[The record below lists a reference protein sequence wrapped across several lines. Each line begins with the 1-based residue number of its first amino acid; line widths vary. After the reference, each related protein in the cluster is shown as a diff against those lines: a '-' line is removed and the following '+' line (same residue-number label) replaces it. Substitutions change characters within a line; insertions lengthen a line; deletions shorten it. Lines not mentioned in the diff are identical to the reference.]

1 MYERFTD
8 RARKVMQLANQE
20 AQRFNHEYIGT
31 EHILLG
37 LVKEGSGV
45 AANVLKNLDVDLRK
59 IRLEVEK
66 IVQSGP
72 DMVTMGKLPQTPRAK
87 KVIEY
92 SMEEARN
99 LNHNYV
105 GTEHILLGL
114 LREQEGVAAQVLMN
128 LGLKLEDVRE
138 EVLNLLGHGMET
150 SEGGERAPSSGGGG
164 GGGGKGGKSK
174 TPALDSF
181 GRDLTELA
189 RQGKLDPVIGR
200 TNEIERV
207 IQILSR
213 RQKNNPV
220 LLGEAGVGK
229 TAIVEGFAQMVVEN
243 NVPELLRDKRIVVL
257 DLAMMVAGTKY
268 RGQFEERIK
277 AVMNEV
283 RRAKNTIL
291 FIDELHTLVGA
302 GGAEGAIDASNVLK
316 PALSRGELQCIGA
329 TTLDEYRKYIEKDG
343 ALERRFQTVLVEPP
357 SPDEA
362 VEILRGLR
370 DRYEAHHRVRITDE
384 GLKAAVELSSR
395 YITGRCLPDKA
406 IDVIDEAGARIRL
419 KSMVRPPD
427 LKDLEEEIERLNQ
440 AKEEAVASQDFE
452 KAASLRD
459 KADKKKKEKDN
470 LSRDW
475 REKAQESDGLVDEE
489 VIAEVVSKMT
499 GIPLQRLD
507 SVTHVYMQP
516 EEKRLQLKEDSQDVV
531 VPPEVIEK
539 LKPLLMPAIVQER
552 ANTLV
557 KDKDVARSQEE
568 IREQS
573 ENKPATG
580 LRAHELQDKLKEL
593 LTRKEYELYEPKI
606 RRVTMK
612 DGASARLLR
621 MEDDLKKRVISQ
633 TEAIKSIA
641 RAVRRS
647 RSGLKNPKRPTGVF
661 VFAGP
666 TGVGKTLLAKSLAA
680 FMFGGQDALIQIDM
694 SEYMEKHNVSRLIG
708 APPGYVGYE
717 EGGQLTEKIRRRPYA
732 VVLLDEIEKAH
743 PDVFNMLLQIME
755 EGHLTDS
762 FGRKVDFKNTVIIM
776 TTNVGASAIHSGD
789 QFGFGKKDEDSSYE
803 KMKERLKHEIE
814 REFKPEFLGRI
825 DDIIVF
831 RQLTRDDLK
840 MIIDIE
846 LAKVRE
852 RLEEKGLKLVLT
864 DAAKEFIID
873 KGSDLDFGA
882 RPLRRAI
889 ESYVED
895 PLSEEL
901 LRGGFEGKNLIT
913 LTVVET
919 GDQKHLSFDATAE
932 TEPTDQALVGAGAG
946 AETPAGEKS

>member
-45 AANVLKNLDVDLRK
+45 AANVLKNLDIDLRK

-92 SMEEARN
+92 SIEEARN

-105 GTEHILLGL
+105 GTEHLLLGL

-138 EVLNLLGHGMET
+138 EVLNLLGHNMATEESGAG
-150 SEGGERAPSSGGGG
+150 SSGERQAN
-164 GGGGKGGKSK
+164 KGKSK

-200 TNEIERV
+200 ATEIERV
-207 IQILSR
+207 IQVLSR
-213 RQKNNPV
+213 RTKNNPV

-229 TAIVEGFAQMVVEN
+229 TAIVEGLAQLVVDS
-243 NVPELLRDKRIVVL
+243 NVPELLRDRRIVVL

-316 PALSRGELQCIGA
+316 PALARGEIQCIGA

-343 ALERRFQTVLVEPP
+343 ALERRFQQIIVNPP
-357 SPDEA
+357 SKDET

-370 DRYEAHHRVRITDE
+370 DRYEAHHRVQIKDE
-384 GLKAAVELSSR
+384 SLEAAVELSDR

-406 IDVIDEAGARIRL
+406 IDVIDEAGARVRL
-419 KSMVRPPD
+419 KAMTRPPD
-427 LKDLEEEIERLNQ
+427 LKDIDAQIEQLNQ
-440 AKEEAVASQDFE
+440 EKEAAVAEQDFE
-452 KAASLRD
+452 KAAHLRD
-459 KADKKKKEKDN
+459 QADKLKKKKETVT
-470 LSRDW
+470 REW
-475 REKAQESDGLVDEE
+475 REKSKEIDGVVDEE
-489 VIAEVVSKMT
+489 VVREVVGKMT
-499 GIPLQRLD
+499 GVPL
-507 SVTHVYMQP
+507 T
-516 EEKRLQLKEDSQDVV
+516 K
-531 VPPEVIEK
+531 I
-539 LKPLLMPAIVQER
+539 
-552 ANTLV
+552 N
-557 KDKDVARSQEE
+557 KDE
-568 IREQS
+568 
-573 ENKPATG
+573 T
-580 LRAHELQDKLKEL
+580 
-593 LTRKEYELYEPKI
+593 
-606 RRVTMK
+606 
-612 DGASARLLR
+612 ARLLT
-621 MEDDLKKRVISQ
+621 MEDELHKQVISQ
-633 TEAIKSIA
+633 HEAITAIA
-641 RAVRRS
+641 KAVRKS
-647 RSGLKNPKRPTGVF
+647 RAGLKDPKRPIGTF
-661 VFAGP
+661 IFAGP
-666 TGVGKTLLAKSLAA
+666 TGVGKTLLAKQLAK
-680 FMFGGQDALIQIDM
+680 FMFGDENALVQIDM

-708 APPGYVGYE
+708 APPGYIGYE
-717 EGGQLTEKIRRRPYA
+717 EGGQLTEKIRRRPYS

-743 PDVFNMLLQIME
+743 PDVWNMLLQIME
-755 EGHLTDS
+755 EGRLTDNV
-762 FGRKVDFKNTVIIM
+762 GRVIDFKNTILIM
-776 TTNVGASAIHSGD
+776 TTNIGAGEITGRR
-789 QFGFGKKDEDSSYE
+789 QFGLGSGRQQNEEATYADMKSKLKDEME
-803 KMKERLKHEIE
+803 KAFR
-814 REFKPEFLGRI
+814 PEFLNRL

-831 RQLTRDDLK
+831 RSLNKDNLK
-840 MIIDIE
+840 RIIDIE
-846 LAKVRE
+846 LSKVSK

-864 DAAKEFIID
+864 DEGKDFLIE
-873 KGSDLDFGA
+873 KGTSLEFGA

-889 ESYVED
+889 EQFLED
-895 PLSEEL
+895 PLAEDL
-901 LRGGFEGKNLIT
+901 LRGNFNGKDTITVRTHEVEGEKKLFFEAT
-913 LTVVET
+913 TT
-919 GDQKHLSFDATAE
+919 GSAPE
-932 TEPTDQALVGAGAG
+932 LVGAG
-946 AETPAGEKS
+946 GEAKG

>member
-37 LVKEGSGV
+37 LIKEGSGV
-45 AANVLKNLDVDLRK
+45 AANVLKNLDIDLRK

-66 IVQSGP
+66 LVQSGP

-128 LGLKLEDVRE
+128 LGLKLEEVRE
-138 EVLNLLGHGMET
+138 EVLNLLGHGME
-150 SEGGERAPSSGGGG
+150 GGEGSERAGSLGGGG
-164 GGGGKGGKSK
+164 EQQRAGKSK

-189 RQGKLDPVIGR
+189 RQEKLDPVIGR
-200 TNEIERV
+200 EKEIERTM
-207 IQILSR
+207 QILSR
-213 RQKNNPV
+213 RTKNNPV

-229 TAIVEGFAQMVVEN
+229 TAIVEGFAQRVVEG
-243 NVPELLRDKRIVVL
+243 NVPELLMDRRIVVL

-316 PALSRGELQCIGA
+316 PALARGEIQCIGA
-329 TTLDEYRKYIEKDG
+329 TTLDEYRKYIEKDS
-343 ALERRFQTVLVEPP
+343 ALDRRFQVVMVEP
-357 SPDEA
+357 STKDET
-362 VEILRGLR
+362 VEILKGLR
-370 DRYEAHHRVRITDE
+370 DRYEQHHHVQITDDAIE
-384 GLKAAVELSSR
+384 SAVELSSR

-406 IDVIDEAGARIRL
+406 IDVIDEAGARVHL
-419 KSMVRPPD
+419 KSMTRPPD
-427 LKDLEEEIERLNQ
+427 LKEIDEEVERLNKE
-440 AKEEAVASQDFE
+440 KEEAVANQDFE
-452 KAASLRD
+452 KAAALRD
-459 KADKKKKEKDN
+459 QADKLKQKKQTVTRE
-470 LSRDW
+470 W
-475 REKAQESDGLVDEE
+475 REKSREASGVVDEE

-499 GIPLQRLD
+499 GIPLTRM
-507 SVTHVYMQP
+507 TT
-516 EEKRLQLKEDSQDVV
+516 EDS
-531 VPPEVIEK
+531 
-539 LKPLLMPAIVQER
+539 LRLM
-552 ANTLV
+552 
-557 KDKDVARSQEE
+557 K
-568 IREQS
+568 
-573 ENKPATG
+573 
-580 LRAHELQDKLKEL
+580 
-593 LTRKEYELYEPKI
+593 
-606 RRVTMK
+606 
-612 DGASARLLR
+612 
-621 MEDDLKKRVISQ
+621 MEDDLHKRVVSQ
-633 TEAIKSIA
+633 DEAIKSISK
-641 RAVRRS
+641 AVRRS
-647 RSGLKNPKRPTGVF
+647 RSGLKDPKRPTGCF

-666 TGVGKTLLAKSLAA
+666 TGVGKTLLAKALAE
-680 FMFGGQDALIQIDM
+680 FMFGDEDALIQIDM

-743 PDVFNMLLQIME
+743 PDVFNMLLQVME
-755 EGHLTDS
+755 EGRLTDS
-762 FGRKVDFKNTVIIM
+762 FGRNIDFRNTILIM
-776 TTNVGASAIHSGD
+776 TTNAGAEAIKNEAA
-789 QFGFGKKDEDSSYE
+789 FGFQKPDEDATYE
-803 KMKERLKHEIE
+803 SMKSRVQEQIE
-814 REFKPEFLGRI
+814 KVFRPEFLNRV

-831 RQLTRDDLK
+831 RHLTNDDLG
-840 MIIDIE
+840 DVIE
-846 LAKVRE
+846 MELGKVRN
-852 RLEEKGLKLVLT
+852 RLKEHGLSLVMT
-864 DAAKEFIID
+864 DEAKKFIIK
-873 KGSDLDFGA
+873 KGSNLDFGA
-882 RPLRRAI
+882 RPLRRSL
-889 ESYVED
+889 ENCVED

-901 LRGGFEGKNLIT
+901 LKGEFQGKDTITVNVKEVAGRKQLYFEGSVK
-913 LTVVET
+913 
-919 GDQKHLSFDATAE
+919 GAE
-932 TEPTDQALVGAGAG
+932 AAAPVPAGAG
-946 AETPAGEKS
+946 GGANGSSATGSA